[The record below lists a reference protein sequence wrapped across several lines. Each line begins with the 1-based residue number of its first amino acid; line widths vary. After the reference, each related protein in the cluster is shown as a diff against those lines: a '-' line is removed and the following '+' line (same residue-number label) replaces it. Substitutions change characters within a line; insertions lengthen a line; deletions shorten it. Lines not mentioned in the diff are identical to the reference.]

1 MTTPAWPYWSPAPET
16 DIHDRDLRRLEDRV
30 RKDSTEGA
38 RGVREHPAVAVV
50 AARTGRPQHTAARPG
65 TCPARGLGGDAV
77 LLVAAGVVQG
87 DGDAVATRP
96 AHRPAHGAR
105 PADDLL
111 TSLLRDSARDDDV
124 CLPLC
129 HREVARASDGGHR
142 VRRSR
147 GGSDDGKAAVR
158 GVQDRQE
165 LRQL

>member
-1 MTTPAWPYWSPAPET
+1 MTATSDAWKSVSARTAPKAPAACGSIRRPRWSPRGRAVP
-16 DIHDRDLRRLEDRV
+16 
-30 RKDSTEGA
+30 ST
-38 RGVREHPAVAVV
+38 P
-50 AARTGRPQHTAARPG
+50 RPGPG

-96 AHRPAHGAR
+96 AHRPVHGAR